1 MSNILIIKHGSL
13 GDIAQVSGAI
23 QDIKANH
30 INDKIYCLTTP
41 LYYELLKKCPF
52 IDEVLIDP
60 RISRLNILYLL
71 KLKKKLNNLNF
82 LKIYDLQNSSR
93 TSFYKRF
100 IITKSIWSSTE
111 TTLPKDKS
119 KEEFDEHGVLERFNY
134 QLLNSGIK
142 TKNTMNPNFSW
153 ACDNV
158 DFLKQKFNLNKYLLL
173 FPFSSSKLSHKRW
186 PYYNKLIDLINL
198 DYKDITII
206 TAPGPLEILD
216 SKNINATAVL
226 NNNKSIS
233 ISQLAGLIKDSIF
246 VISNDTGPAHITAH
260 LNKSG
265 IVLFGH
271 HTSSSK
277 VSIETKKLKAI
288 NVDNLNN
295 LSAEKVYFEFQNK
308 LRVQ

>member
-23 QDIKANH
+23 QDIKENH
-30 INDKIYCLTTP
+30 TNDKVYCLTTP

-52 IDEVLIDP
+52 IDEVLLDP
-60 RISRLNILYLL
+60 RTSRLNILYLL
-71 KLKKKLNNLNF
+71 KLRIKLNSLNF

-100 IITKSIWSSTE
+100 IITRSTWSSSQ
-111 TTLPKDKS
+111 TTLPKGKS
-119 KEEFDEHGVLERFNY
+119 KEEFDTRGVLERFNH
-134 QLLNSGIK
+134 QLSSSGIK
-142 TKNTMNPNFSW
+142 TKHTMNPNFFW

-186 PYYNKLIDLINL
+186 PHYNKLIDLINSY
-198 DYKDITII
+198 YKDIKII

-233 ISQLAGLIKDSIF
+233 INQLAGLIKDSIF
-246 VISNDTGPAHITAH
+246 IISNDTGPAHIAAH

-277 VSIETKKLKAI
+277 VSIETKKLRAI
-288 NVDNLNN
+288 NVENLNN
-295 LSAEKVYFEFQNK
+295 LSAEKVYSEIQNK
-308 LRVQ
+308 LRF